1 MTGEGRTYLG
11 KILGGVVLI
20 VLGVGFISEGP
31 KHIPAFAAYAAGAVL
46 ILLVILQVISLVS
59 KRSMRSKT
67 RTKQKV

>member
-46 ILLVILQVISLVS
+46 ILLAILLIISSDS
-59 KRSMRSKT
+59 KRSG
-67 RTKQKV
+67 

>member
-46 ILLVILQVISLVS
+46 ILLAILLIIV
-59 KRSMRSKT
+59 RSRSD
-67 RTKQKV
+67 Q